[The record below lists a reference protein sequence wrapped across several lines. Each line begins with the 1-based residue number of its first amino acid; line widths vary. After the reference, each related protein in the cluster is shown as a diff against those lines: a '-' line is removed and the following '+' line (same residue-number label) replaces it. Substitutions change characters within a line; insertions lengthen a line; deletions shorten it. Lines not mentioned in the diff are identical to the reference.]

1 MAEKDSM
8 AGEAPAAEHAGEQQT
23 DASWPRPGEEGFVHP
38 DGTAQAAKQL
48 EDNRRAAADRA
59 AAGSTVHGAPSLG
72 GDLGKAA
79 SVAQVR
85 ADAYSGPSA
94 AAARRDHAE
103 WVEAKRD
110 EVAAESAGEGDEPSA
125 PAKHSATSKPKTDS

>member
-8 AGEAPAAEHAGEQQT
+8 AGENSAAEEAGKQQA
-23 DASWPRPGEEGFVHP
+23 DGSWPRPGEEGFVHP

-48 EDNRRAAADRA
+48 EENRRAAADRA

-79 SVAQVR
+79 SVAEER
-85 ADAYSGPSA
+85 ADAYSGPTVA
-94 AAARRDHAE
+94 EARKDHAE
-103 WVEAKRD
+103 WVEEKRD
-110 EVAAESAGEGDEPSA
+110 EVAAESGEAA
-125 PAKHSATSKPKTDS
+125 PAPAASKPSPKPKSDS

>member
-8 AGEAPAAEHAGEQQT
+8 AGESSAAEKAGDQRG
-23 DASWPRPGEEGFVHP
+23 DGSWPRPGEEGFVHP

-48 EDNRRAAADRA
+48 EENRRAAADRA

-79 SVAQVR
+79 SVAEER
-85 ADAYSGPSA
+85 AEAYSGPTVA
-94 AAARRDHAE
+94 EARKDHAE
-103 WVEAKRD
+103 WVEEKRE
-110 EVAAESAGEGDEPSA
+110 EVVAESGEDAAPAA
-125 PAKHSATSKPKTDS
+125 PAKHSAPAKKTDS